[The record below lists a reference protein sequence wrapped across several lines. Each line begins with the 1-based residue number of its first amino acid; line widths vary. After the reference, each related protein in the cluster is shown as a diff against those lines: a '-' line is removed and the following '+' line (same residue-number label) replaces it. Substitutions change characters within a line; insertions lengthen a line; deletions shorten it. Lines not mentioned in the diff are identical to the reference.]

1 MKRSPKSFF
10 YTALFLI
17 LTILSLGAW
26 YYIHLPTVLPI
37 HNVKVIGNYQY
48 VTQEQLRNA
57 VLPDVARGFFNVNV
71 LHSEQALVA
80 LPGVASASVR
90 RIWPDAVSVVVIEK
104 KPLARLKDG
113 SLYAKD
119 GTVFV
124 PFQHVASDADLP
136 LFEASS
142 QDLAQVQAMYEQ
154 SVALLWPDELVPTRV
169 SYSNL
174 GDWEIQ
180 VDQGFVMKLGNVDAL
195 SKLKKFAAE
204 YRILIQLQPNQ
215 YFDYV
220 DMRYPS
226 GFAIHWLSKPNSK
239 KA

>member
-80 LPGVASASVR
+80 LPGVASASV
-90 RIWPDAVSVVVIEK
+90 
-104 KPLARLKDG
+104 
-113 SLYAKD
+113 
-119 GTVFV
+119 
-124 PFQHVASDADLP
+124 
-136 LFEASS
+136 
-142 QDLAQVQAMYEQ
+142 
-154 SVALLWPDELVPTRV
+154 
-169 SYSNL
+169 
-174 GDWEIQ
+174 
-180 VDQGFVMKLGNVDAL
+180 
-195 SKLKKFAAE
+195 
-204 YRILIQLQPNQ
+204 
-215 YFDYV
+215 
-220 DMRYPS
+220 
-226 GFAIHWLSKPNSK
+226 
-239 KA
+239 